1 MKASLKNLLGELDQK
16 VHQLSTRFNANA
28 TLSKSASEER
38 PLRAE
43 LFSAL
48 QMEQHGKLLATDH
61 QINPAPTPDQLLPR
75 LADNE
80 RVLLHACN
88 LLIESVKDKRQ
99 ITPAAEWLLDNFYL
113 IEEQIRTAKR
123 HLPKNYSLELP
134 RLLKGPSAGF
144 PRVYDIALET
154 ISHGDARVDPESL
167 SRFVAAYQK
176 VMPLKMGELW
186 AIPIML
192 RLALI
197 DNLRRVAARLAV
209 GSQHRNLA
217 DSWADQ
223 MTAILETDPSSL
235 ILVIADMAR
244 SDPPMVGSFVAELA
258 RRLQGQGP
266 ALALPLTWIEQRLLQ
281 SGDTVEQ
288 LVLTE
293 IQQQAADQ
301 VSISNSIGSLRFL
314 ATMNWREFV
323 ETMSIVEQTLQNDP
337 VEVYGKMDFSTRDQ
351 YRHSVERIA
360 KHSDLSE
367 LEVAQQALTLA
378 QQATIKLNGGAA
390 QSVQQV
396 ADAHLAHGAHAG
408 TDDPRQAHVGYYLI
422 DAGLPQLE
430 KIAAVRLPAIDHF
443 LQSASRMPLRM
454 YLGAIAVLTTLF
466 TSGLL
471 YHVYEHAYPLH
482 AQKWEMPIIAILA
495 LIATSHLALALVNWM
510 ATMVAKPERLPRMDF
525 SDGIPSE
532 ARTLVVVPS
541 MLIHA
546 DNVDDLCEALEV
558 RFLANRDPHLHFC
571 LLTDFRDA
579 STAVQPEDAIL
590 LELAEQRIN
599 ELNQKYN
606 PERNSTFFLFHR
618 PRRWNPQENIW
629 MGYERKRG
637 KLAQLNAYLRG
648 GSRDAFMRIVG
659 KPEVLSNIKYV
670 ITLDTDTLLPRDVAW
685 QLSGAM
691 AHPLNTP
698 FYDPALQRVTAG
710 YAILQPRVATSLPGS
725 NTSYYARLY
734 GGESGIDPYTRA
746 VSDVYQDLFKEG
758 SFIGKGI
765 YDIDAFEHALA
776 DKLPENQIL
785 SHDLLEGCYARSG
798 LLSDVQLYEEYP
810 NRYGT
815 DVSRRHR
822 WIRGDWQIAGWLLPR
837 VPAAESKKPRQHNSL
852 STLSHWKI
860 FDNLRRSM
868 VPGALFLLLVLGW
881 TLFNAPLFW
890 TLTVGAIIILPYMI
904 GSLLDLLRKPDDV
917 LVQQHLIAVL
927 RSSGNYLVQAMLTL
941 AFLPYEACFSLDAV
955 LRTNWRMLVS
965 RRRMLEWNPSSEISR
980 HSTTDMLSSFRAMW
994 LMPVLTIAITA
1005 AIIVLSPTALS
1016 TAAPLLILWLYGP
1029 AIAWWISRPQQPTE
1043 SQLSADQHRFLR
1055 NLSRKTWAFFETYVG
1070 PEDNWLPP
1078 DNVQEKPVAAVAH
1091 RTSPTNIGMAL
1102 LANLSAHDFGYILTA
1117 QFLERTENTVRTLTT
1132 LERYRGHFYNWYD
1145 TQYLKP
1151 LQPMYVSTVDSG
1163 NLAGHL
1169 LTLQAGLNDLSDQ
1182 PIIGNQWLHGLQDT
1196 LSILGEAI
1204 NAEKSTG
1211 AIPAVGAIQ
1220 ERAAFQKELAAAC
1233 SAPPISLSALQ
1244 QLIERLTEGALKI
1257 EHATHAANVAQSSEI
1272 GWWTRALVHHCR
1284 EANATLAWLAPW
1296 MKLPQHIHWMT
1307 ELPRL
1312 NHIPTMRDL
1321 IALEALLQQSA
1332 HQPAAAKFA
1341 YAHADNGDAD
1351 DENIDASYD
1360 EFSRT
1365 GSANSTSSQPQ
1376 QAQQAQ
1382 SAPRPHTAEQNAQL
1396 IDIHACVRTAAQRAT
1411 TYIKSIARLTLQLR
1425 EMAQMDYEFL
1435 YDRTSHLLAIGYNV
1449 SERRRDASYYDLLAS
1464 EARLCSFV
1472 AIAQGQLPQ
1481 ENWFSLGRQLT
1492 TAGGAPILLSWSG
1505 SMFEY
1510 LMPLLVMPTF
1520 GNTLLDQT
1528 YRSAVKRQIDYGAQT
1543 GMPWGISESGYNA
1556 FDANLNYQYRA
1567 FGVPGLGLKRGLA
1580 DDMVIAPYA
1589 SVLALMVAPEPACQ
1603 NLQRLAA
1610 DGFQGKFGMYE
1621 AIDYTKARLPR
1632 GQSLALIRSFMA
1644 HHQGMSLLALT
1655 YLLLDK
1661 PMQRRFASDPLFQAT
1676 MLLLHE
1682 RVPKASAFYS
1692 NTNEL
1697 SEIRTVAASTQEV
1710 PVRILGSAHTPIPEV
1725 QLLSNGRYHVMVSN
1739 AGGGASRWRE
1749 LAVSRWHEDTTCDNW
1764 GTFCYVRDLNSG
1776 IYWSSTFQ
1784 PTRKPAQD
1792 YEVIFSEG
1800 RAEFRRRDSG
1810 DGYDIEMHTE
1820 IVVSPEDDIELR
1832 RSRITNR
1839 SRNRRSIDIT
1849 SYAEV
1854 VLAPA
1859 AADSAHPAFSNL
1871 FVQTEIL
1878 PDQRAILCTRR
1889 PRSIDEKMPWMFHLM
1904 AAHGADIDSISYE
1917 TDRMQFIG
1925 RGHTVATPQAML
1937 SQAPLSGS
1945 QGSVLDPVVAIR
1957 YRITLAPE
1965 QSVTIDMVTGV
1976 ADTRENCLTLI
1987 DKYHDRHLA
1996 DRVFDLSWTHSQ
2008 VILRQINATETD
2020 AQLYGR
2026 LANSIIYA
2034 NNVLRADASILIKN
2048 TRGQSGLWSYAIS
2061 GDLPIVLLQ
2070 IKDVANIELVRQL
2083 VQAHSYWRQKGLAV
2097 DLVIWNEDHAGYRQ
2111 LLQDQIMGLIAAG
2124 IEGHVIDRPGGI
2136 FVRPGDQIANEDRIL
2151 LYSVARIVLTDSS
2164 GTLAEQINR
2173 RGAPESRVPR
2183 LNASRSPAQ
2192 LPPRTDRAIP
2202 VNAPPI
2208 RRTDLI
2214 LSNPYGGFTP
2224 DGREYVITTDH
2235 AQQTPAPWVNV
2246 LANAEFGTVVSENGI
2261 AYTWGENSHEFRLTP
2276 WHNDPVSAAS
2286 GEAFYLRDEETTECW
2301 SPTPLLSAASALG
2314 ASPSLYPTS
2323 PYVTRHGFGYSVF
2336 EHVENGIASALWVYV
2351 ATDASVKFSV
2361 LKLRNDSGRTRK
2373 LSATGYVEWV
2383 LGDLREKSMMHVI
2396 TEVDPNSGAIFA
2408 QNAYNTEFTQRIA
2421 FFDVDDPNRTLTCDR
2436 GEFIGRNGSLQ
2447 QPQALERTHLSG
2459 KIGAGLD
2466 PCAAL
2471 QVPFTLADG
2480 EGRQIVFMLGLSKNG
2495 SVDASTLVRKLR
2507 GTAAAQ
2513 SALDAVHRYW
2523 DQTLGAVQI
2532 DTPDT
2537 SLNVLANGWLMYQTI
2552 ACRLWGRTGYYQSG
2566 GAFGF
2571 RDQLQD
2577 VMALVHTQ
2585 PQLLREHLLL
2595 CAAHQFVEGDV
2606 LHWWHPPS
2614 DRGVRTKCSD
2624 DFLWL
2629 PLATCRYVVATG
2641 DTGVLDETATFIEGR
2656 LVGEDEDSYYDLPTR
2671 SAKSA
2676 SLYQHCT
2683 RAINHGL
2690 RFGSH
2695 GLPLIG
2701 SCDWNDGMDKV
2712 GEHGRGE
2719 SVWLGWF
2726 LYDVL
2731 INFVDIANAHG
2742 DAAFA
2747 ELCTTQATKLQAN
2760 IEAHAWDGEWY
2771 RRAYFD
2777 DGSPLGSASNPEC
2790 QIDAISQSWAVISG
2804 AGNPERAIQ
2813 GMAAVDHR
2821 LVKRDAALIQLLD
2834 PPFDKSPLN
2843 PGYIRGYAPGVR
2855 ENGGQY
2861 THAAIWTIMAF
2872 ARLGDHRRAWEL
2884 LDLINP
2890 VNHGLSAE
2898 KIAIYKV
2905 EPYVVTADVYGVA
2918 PHIGRG
2924 GWSWYTGSAG
2934 WMYRLITESL
2944 LGLTLEGDQL
2954 SVRPLLPPK
2963 WQRFGIRYRY
2973 RSTTYQIG
2981 VTQHTDG
2988 ENDITVDGILQD
3000 GAMLTLID
3008 DQKEHVVA
3016 IRRLSVNPIIGT
3028 EH

>member
-1 MKASLKNLLGELDQK
+1 MKAYFNNLLDRLEQHVRHFTD
-16 VHQLSTRFNANA
+16 RFGTNA
-28 TLSKSASEER
+28 TLSKTADER

-61 QINPAPTPDQLLPR
+61 QINLQMTPDQLLPR

-80 RVLLHACN
+80 RVLMYACN
-88 LLIESVKDKRQ
+88 LLIESVKSKRQ

-123 HLPKNYSLELP
+123 HLPKNYSMELP
-134 RLLKGPSAGF
+134 RLLKGSSAGF

-154 ISHGDARVDPESL
+154 ISHGDARVDPENL

-176 VMPLKMGELW
+176 IMPLKMGELW

-197 DNLRRVAARLAV
+197 DNLRRVAARLAI

-223 MTAILETDPSSL
+223 MTEVVETDPSSL

-314 ATMNWREFV
+314 ATMNWREFF
-323 ETMSIVEQTLQNDP
+323 ETMSIVEQTLQTDP
-337 VEVYGKMDFSTRDQ
+337 LEVYGKMDFGTRDQ
-351 YRHSVERIA
+351 YRHSVEHIA
-360 KHSDLSE
+360 KHSHLTE
-367 LEVAQQALTLA
+367 FEVAQQAVALA
-378 QQATIKLNGGAA
+378 QEAA
-390 QSVQQV
+390 ARLSSSEDSPESSNRTENNNYV
-396 ADAHLAHGAHAG
+396 GNI
-408 TDDPRQAHVGYYLI
+408 DPRKAHIGYYLI
-422 DAGLPQLE
+422 DEGLLQIE
-430 KIAAVRLPAIDHF
+430 KIAAVRSHGLDRF
-443 LQSASRMPLRM
+443 RKSASRMPLRM
-454 YLGAIAVLTTLF
+454 YLGGIAILTTLL
-466 TSGLL
+466 TAGLL
-471 YHVYEHAYPLH
+471 YHVYIYAYPLH
-482 AQKWEMPIIAILA
+482 ARKWELPIIAVLA
-495 LIATSHLALALVNWM
+495 LIATSHLALALVNWL
-510 ATMVAKPERLPRMDF
+510 ATLLAKPQRLPRMDF
-525 SDGIPSE
+525 SEGIPGE
-532 ARTLVVVPS
+532 ARTLVAVPS
-541 MLIHA
+541 MLMHA
-546 DNVDDLCEALEV
+546 EGVDDLCEALEV

-579 STAVQPEDAIL
+579 STESQPEDTL
-590 LELAEQRIN
+590 LLQIAEQRIN
-599 ELNQKYN
+599 ELNEKYN
-606 PERNSTFFLFHR
+606 PQTHNTFFLFHR

-648 GSRDAFMRIVG
+648 AERSSFMRIVG

-698 FYDPALQRVTAG
+698 FYDPALHRVTAG
-710 YAILQPRVATSLPGS
+710 YAILQPRIANSLPGS

-765 YDIDAFEHALA
+765 YDVDAFEHALT
-776 DKLPENQIL
+776 DRLPENQIL

-798 LLSDVQLYEEYP
+798 LLSDIQLYEEYP

-822 WIRGDWQIAGWLLPR
+822 WIRGDWQIAGWLRPR
-837 VPAAESKKPRQHNSL
+837 VPASDKSTPRQPNFL

-860 FDNLRRSM
+860 FDNLRRSLI
-868 VPGALFLLLVLGW
+868 PSALFLLLILGW
-881 TLFNAPLFW
+881 TIFNAPLFW
-890 TLTVGAIIILPYMI
+890 TVTVIGIIVLPYII
-904 GSLLDLLRKPDDV
+904 GSILDLLRKPKDV
-917 LVQQHLIAVL
+917 LLRQHLKAVFD
-927 RSSGNYLVQAMLTL
+927 SVVNYLIQALLTL
-941 AFLPYEACFSLDAV
+941 AFLPYEACYSIDAI
-955 LRTNWRMLVS
+955 LRTIWRMLIS
-965 RRRMLEWNPSSEISR
+965 HRRMLEWNPSSEISR
-980 HSTTDMLSSFRAMW
+980 HSANDIFSSFRAMW
-994 LMPVLTIAITA
+994 MAPLLAVAIAV
-1005 AIIVLSPTALS
+1005 IVIVTYPRALF
-1016 TAAPLLILWLYGP
+1016 TAAPLLVLWIIGP
-1029 AIAWWISRPQQPTE
+1029 AIAWRISLPQQPTK
-1043 SQLSADQHRFLR
+1043 SQLTREQYRFLR
-1055 NLSRKTWAFFETYVG
+1055 NLTRKTWAFFETYVG

-1078 DNVQEKPVAAVAH
+1078 DNVQEQPVAVVAH

-1102 LANLSAHDFGYILTA
+1102 LANLAAHDFGYILIA
-1117 QFLERTENTVRTLTT
+1117 QLLERTDNTVRTLLT

-1169 LTLQAGLNDLSDQ
+1169 LTLQAGLNALNDQ
-1182 PIIGNQWLHGLQDT
+1182 PIIGHQWLLGLWDT

-1204 NAEKSTG
+1204 DAAEDSKDK
-1211 AIPAVGAIQ
+1211 AAN
-1220 ERAAFQKELAAAC
+1220 ERIAFHLELASAC
-1233 SAPPISLSALQ
+1233 ASPPISLNSLQ
-1244 QLIERLTEGALKI
+1244 RMLERLTDGALAI
-1257 EHATHAANVAQSSEI
+1257 ESALHAGQSSEI
-1272 GWWTRALVHHCR
+1272 SWWSRTLVHHCR
-1284 EANATLAWLAPW
+1284 EASATLAWLTPW
-1296 MKLPQHIHWMT
+1296 MMLPQHAHRMT
-1307 ELPRL
+1307 ELPHL
-1312 NHIPTMRDL
+1312 NHIPTLRDL
-1321 IALEALLQQSA
+1321 LSLETRLQEAEHKVSAALTE
-1332 HQPAAAKFA
+1332 
-1341 YAHADNGDAD
+1341 ND
-1351 DENIDASYD
+1351 DVLMTLTNASGI
-1360 EFSRT
+1360 R
-1365 GSANSTSSQPQ
+1365 
-1376 QAQQAQ
+1376 
-1382 SAPRPHTAEQNAQL
+1382 TAEKNAQL
-1396 IDIHACVRTAAQRAT
+1396 TDIYASVAVAAQRASK
-1411 TYIKSIARLTLQLR
+1411 YIKTIERLTLELR
-1425 EMAQMDYEFL
+1425 EMAQMEYEFL
-1435 YDRTSHLLAIGYNV
+1435 YDRASHLLAIGYNV

-1520 GNTLLDQT
+1520 ANTLLDQT
-1528 YRSAVKRQIDYGAQT
+1528 YRSAVKRQIDYGAQI

-1580 DDMVIAPYA
+1580 DDQVIAPYA
-1589 SVLALMVAPEPACQ
+1589 SVLALMVAPEQACV
-1603 NLQRLAA
+1603 NLQRLTA
-1610 DGFQGKFGMYE
+1610 DGFQGKYGMYE
-1621 AIDYTKARLPR
+1621 AVDYTRSRLPR
-1632 GQSLALIRSFMA
+1632 GQSHALIRSFMA

-1655 YLLLDK
+1655 YLLLDQ
-1661 PMQRRFASDPLFQAT
+1661 PMQQRFGSDPLFQAT

-1692 NTNEL
+1692 NSHEL
-1697 SEIRTVAASTQEV
+1697 AEIRTVAASTQEM
-1710 PVRILGSAHTPIPEV
+1710 PVRILGSANTLIPEV

-1739 AGGGASRWRE
+1739 AGGGASRWRD

-1764 GTFCYVRDLNSG
+1764 GTFCYVRDLISG
-1776 IYWSSTFQ
+1776 TYWSSTFQ
-1784 PTRKPAQD
+1784 PTRKLAQD

-1810 DGYDIEMHTE
+1810 EGYDIEMHTE

-1832 RSRITNR
+1832 RTRITNR

-1849 SYAEV
+1849 SYSEV

-1904 AAHGADIDSISYE
+1904 AAHGAKIDIISYE

-1925 RGHTVATPQAML
+1925 RGRSINAPQAML
-1937 SQAPLSGS
+1937 NQDPLSGS

-1957 YRITLAPE
+1957 YRITLAAE
-1965 QSVTIDMVTGV
+1965 QTVTIDMVTG
-1976 ADTRENCLTLI
+1976 ASETRDVCLTLI
-1987 DKYHDRHLA
+1987 DKYQDRHLA

-2034 NNVLRADASILIKN
+2034 NSALRADASILIKN

-2083 VQAHSYWRQKGLAV
+2083 VQAHSYWRLKGLAV

-2151 LYSVARIVLTDSS
+2151 LHSVARIVLTDSG

-2173 RGAPESRVPR
+2173 RSVIESRVPR
-2183 LNASRSPAQ
+2183 LTASRSPAAQ
-2192 LPPRTDRAIP
+2192 SVSRSDNTNQSVSPLIQRS
-2202 VNAPPI
+2202 
-2208 RRTDLI
+2208 DLI
-2214 LSNPYGGFTP
+2214 LTNPYGGFTP
-2224 DGREYVITTDH
+2224 DGREYMITTGEK
-2235 AQQTPAPWVNV
+2235 QQTPAPWVNV
-2246 LANAEFGTVVSENGI
+2246 LANAEFGTIVSENGI
-2261 AYTWGENSHEFRLTP
+2261 AYTWGENAHEFRLTP
-2276 WHNDPVSAAS
+2276 WHNDPVSASS
-2286 GEAFYLRDEETTECW
+2286 GEAFFLRDEETTEYW
-2301 SPTPLLSAASALG
+2301 SPTPLLSTNSSSHGAANQLS
-2314 ASPSLYPTS
+2314 T

-2336 EHVENGIASALWVYV
+2336 EHIENGIASALWVYV
-2351 ATDASVKFSV
+2351 ATDDSVKFSV

-2383 LGDLREKSMMHVI
+2383 LGDLREKSMMHVV

-2408 QNAYNTEFTQRIA
+2408 QNAYNTEFNQRVA
-2421 FFDVDDPNRTLTCDR
+2421 FFDVDDPNRTLTGDR
-2436 GEFIGRNGSLQ
+2436 TEFLGRNGSLQ

-2459 KIGAGLD
+2459 KVGAGLD

-2480 EGRQIVFMLGLSKNG
+2480 ENRQLVFMLGLSKNG
-2495 SVDASTLVRKLR
+2495 SADASALVRKLR

-2513 SALDAVHRYW
+2513 SVLDAVHRYW

-2532 DTPDT
+2532 DTPDPA
-2537 SLNVLANGWLMYQTI
+2537 LNVLTNGWLIYQTI
-2552 ACRLWGRTGYYQSG
+2552 ACRLWARSGYYQSG

-2585 PQLLREHLLL
+2585 PHLLRAHLLL

-2629 PLATCRYVVATG
+2629 PLATCRYIIATG
-2641 DTGVLDETATFIEGR
+2641 DTNILDEVVPFIEGR
-2656 LVGEDEDSYYDLPTR
+2656 LVGDNEDSYYDLPTR
-2671 SAKSA
+2671 SSKSA

-2683 RAINHGL
+2683 RAITHGL

-2731 INFVDIANAHG
+2731 TVFSGIAMQHG
-2742 DAAFA
+2742 DTAFSD
-2747 ELCTTQATKLQAN
+2747 LCTSEAQKLQTN
-2760 IEAHAWDGEWY
+2760 IETNAWDGNWY

-2777 DGSPLGSASNPEC
+2777 DGTPLGSVSNPEC

-2804 AGNPERAIQ
+2804 AGNPERSQKA
-2813 GMAAVDHR
+2813 MDAVDQR
-2821 LVKRDAALIQLLD
+2821 LVRRDAGLIQLLD

-2861 THAAIWTIMAF
+2861 THAAIWTVMAF
-2872 ARLGDHRRAWEL
+2872 ATLGDHRRAWEL
-2884 LDLINP
+2884 LALINP
-2890 VNHGLSAE
+2890 INHGQSAE

-2905 EPYVVTADVYGVA
+2905 EPYVISADVYGVA

-2924 GWSWYTGSAG
+2924 GWSWYTGSSG

-2944 LGLTLEGDQL
+2944 LGLKLEKDQL
-2954 SVRPLLPPK
+2954 SFNPCMPAE
-2963 WQRFGIRYRY
+2963 WSTFSMRYRY
-2973 RSTTYQIG
+2973 GSTPYQISI
-2981 VTQHTDG
+2981 TQHQDG
-2988 ENDITVDGILQD
+2988 EAAVSIDG
-3000 GAMLTLID
+3000 MLHQGSAFTLAD
-3008 DQKEHVVA
+3008 DQKEHVVD
-3016 IRRLSVNPIIGT
+3016 IRIVRAAAALSNNDGNTTDDVAT
-3028 EH
+3028 

>member
-1 MKASLKNLLGELDQK
+1 
-16 VHQLSTRFNANA
+16 
-28 TLSKSASEER
+28 
-38 PLRAE
+38 
-43 LFSAL
+43 
-48 QMEQHGKLLATDH
+48 MEQHGKLLATDH
-61 QINPAPTPDQLLPR
+61 KINPEPSPDQLLPR

-80 RVLLHACN
+80 RVLMHAST
-88 LLIESVKDKRQ
+88 LLIESVKVNRQ

-123 HLPKNYSLELP
+123 HLPKNYSMELP
-134 RLLKGPSAGF
+134 RLLDGPSAGF

-154 ISHGDARVDPESL
+154 ISHGDARVDPENL

-197 DNLRRVAARLAV
+197 DNLRRVAARLAI

-223 MTAILETDPSSL
+223 MTEILETDPSSL
-235 ILVIADMAR
+235 ILIIADMAR
-244 SDPPMVGSFVAELA
+244 SDPPMVGAFVAELA

-281 SGDTVEQ
+281 SGETVEQ

-314 ATMNWREFV
+314 ATMNWREFF
-323 ETMSIVEQTLQNDP
+323 ETMSIVELTLQNDP
-337 VEVYGKMDFSTRDQ
+337 AEVYGKMDFATRDQ
-351 YRHSVERIA
+351 YRHSVEHLA
-360 KHSDLSE
+360 KHSHFTE
-367 LEVAQQALTLA
+367 LEIAQQTILFAHEA
-378 QQATIKLNGGAA
+378 ATQLSGAA
-390 QSVQQV
+390 QDSHGFG
-396 ADAHLAHGAHAG
+396 AGDATL
-408 TDDPRQAHVGYYLI
+408 DPRKAHIGYYLVDVGVRQI
-422 DAGLPQLE
+422 E
-430 KIAAVRLPAIDHF
+430 KIAAVRRVGLERFIK
-443 LQSASRMPLRM
+443 SASAIPLRL
-454 YLGAIAVLTTLF
+454 YLGGIAVLTSLLTA
-466 TSGLL
+466 GLL
-471 YHVYEHAYPLH
+471 YHVYIYAYPQH
-482 AQKWEMPIIAILA
+482 TQKWQLPIITVLA
-495 LIATSHLALALVNWM
+495 LIATSHLALALVNWL
-510 ATMVAKPERLPRMDF
+510 ATMLSKPQRLPRMDY
-525 SDGIPSE
+525 SEGIPAES
-532 ARTLVVVPS
+532 RTLVVVPS
-541 MLIHA
+541 MLIHPERI
-546 DNVDDLCEALEV
+546 DDLCEALEV

-579 STAVQPEDAIL
+579 SSEALPEDTL
-590 LELAEQRIN
+590 LLQMVAQRID
-599 ELNQKYN
+599 ELNDKYN
-606 PERNSTFFLFHR
+606 PEHRNTFFLFHR

-637 KLAQLNAYLRG
+637 KLAQLNAWLRSG
-648 GSRDAFMRIVG
+648 TASAHFDNAFMKIVG

-691 AHPLNTP
+691 AHPLNRP

-710 YAILQPRVATSLPGS
+710 YAILQPRVANSLPRAD
-725 NTSYYARLY
+725 TSFFARLY

-765 YDIDAFEHALA
+765 YDVDAFEHALA
-776 DKLPENQIL
+776 DRLPENQIL

-798 LLSDVQLYEEYP
+798 LLSDIQLYEEYP
-810 NRYGT
+810 NRFGT
-815 DVSRRHR
+815 DISRRHR
-822 WIRGDWQIAGWLLPR
+822 WIRGDWQIAGWLRPR
-837 VPAAESKKPRQHNSL
+837 VTGGDSSQPRQHNYL
-852 STLSHWKI
+852 SALSHWKI

-868 VPGALFLLLVLGW
+868 VPGALFLLMIFGW
-881 TLFNAPLFW
+881 TLFNAPFFW
-890 TLTVGAIIILPYMI
+890 TMTVLGIIILPYMI
-904 GSLLDLLRKPDDV
+904 GSLIDLLRKPSDV
-917 LVQQHLIAVL
+917 LLRQHLRAVL
-927 RSSGNYLVQAMLTL
+927 DSSGNYLIQALLVL
-941 AFLPYEACFSLDAV
+941 AFLPYEASFSTDAIV
-955 LRTNWRMLVS
+955 RTCWRMLIS

-980 HSTTDMLSSFRAMW
+980 HGANDLLGSYHAMW
-994 LMPVLTIAITA
+994 MEPMLALAIVAVILVA
-1005 AIIVLSPTALS
+1005 APQALII
-1016 TAAPLLILWLYGP
+1016 AAPLLVLWIIAPG
-1029 AIAWWISRPQQPTE
+1029 IAWRISCPQVPPP
-1043 SQLSADQHRFLR
+1043 SQLTDEQHRFLR
-1055 NLSRKTWAFFETYVG
+1055 NLTRRTWAFFETYVG

-1078 DNVQEKPVAAVAH
+1078 DNVQEQPVAVIAH

-1102 LANLSAHDFGYILTA
+1102 LANLAAHDFGYILLA
-1117 QFLERTENTVRTLTT
+1117 QLLERTDNTIRTLLT
-1132 LERYRGHFYNWYD
+1132 LERHRGHFYNWYD

-1169 LTLQAGLNDLSDQ
+1169 LTLKAGLNDLSDQ
-1182 PIIGNQWLHGLQDT
+1182 PIIGKQWLVGLQDT
-1196 LSILGEAI
+1196 LSILQEAI
-1204 NAEKSTG
+1204 NAAETL
-1211 AIPAVGAIQ
+1211 PAK
-1220 ERAAFQKELAAAC
+1220 AANECIAFHVELAAAC
-1233 SAPPISLSALQ
+1233 ASPPISLMALQ
-1244 QLIERLTEGALKI
+1244 TVIDRLTYGALEI
-1257 EHATHAANVAQSSEI
+1257 ESAVQISPTSEI
-1272 GWWTRALVHHCR
+1272 AWWTRALVHHCR
-1284 EANATLAWLAPW
+1284 EASATLAWLAPW
-1296 MKLPQHIHWMT
+1296 MMLPQHAHWMT
-1307 ELPRL
+1307 ELPHL

-1321 IALEALLQQSA
+1321 LALSARMQQTEQRAFAESTLRVADPVAATVANSVSAMDYANRNNSHFGDVNNDANENQATTILSASPVSSLL
-1332 HQPAAAKFA
+1332 
-1341 YAHADNGDAD
+1341 
-1351 DENIDASYD
+1351 
-1360 EFSRT
+1360 
-1365 GSANSTSSQPQ
+1365 GSAD
-1376 QAQQAQ
+1376 Q
-1382 SAPRPHTAEQNAQL
+1382 SDHLAE
-1396 IDIHACVRTAAQRAT
+1396 IHACVEMAAQRAT
-1411 TYIKSIARLTLQLR
+1411 TYIKTIARLTLELG
-1425 EMAQMDYEFL
+1425 EIAQMEYGFL
-1435 YDRTSHLLAIGYNV
+1435 YDRASHLLAIGYNV

-1520 GNTLLDQT
+1520 HKTLLDQT
-1528 YRSAVKRQIDYGAQT
+1528 YRSAVKRQIDYGTQT

-1556 FDANLNYQYRA
+1556 FDASLNYQYRA

-1580 DDMVIAPYA
+1580 DDQVIAPYA
-1589 SVLALMVAPEPACQ
+1589 SVLALMVAPEQACV
-1603 NLQRLAA
+1603 NLQRLHA
-1610 DGFQGKFGMYE
+1610 DGFQGKYGMYE
-1621 AIDYTKARLPR
+1621 AIDYTRARLPR
-1632 GQSLALIRSFMA
+1632 GQSHALIRSFMA

-1692 NTNEL
+1692 NSTEL
-1697 SEIRTVAASTQEV
+1697 AEIRTVAAITQEM
-1710 PVRILGSAHTPIPEV
+1710 PVRILSSAHTAIPEV

-1739 AGGGASRWRE
+1739 AGGGSSRWRD

-1764 GTFCYVRDLNSG
+1764 GAFCYIRDLSTG
-1776 IYWSSTFQ
+1776 VYWSSTFQ
-1784 PTRKPAQD
+1784 PTHKLAQG

-1800 RAEFRRRDSG
+1800 RAEFRRRDVG

-1839 SRNRRSIDIT
+1839 SRSRRSIDIT
-1849 SYAEV
+1849 SYSEV

-1878 PDQRAILCTRR
+1878 EDQRAILCTRR
-1889 PRSIDEKMPWMFHLM
+1889 PRSIDEKLPWMFHLM
-1904 AAHGADIDSISYE
+1904 AAHGAKIDVVSYE

-1925 RGHTVATPQAML
+1925 RGRTVAAPQAML
-1937 SQAPLSGS
+1937 SHHALSGS

-1965 QSVTIDMVTGV
+1965 QTVTIDIVTGV
-1976 ADTRENCLTLI
+1976 SETRDGGLTLI
-1987 DKYHDRHLA
+1987 NKYQDRHLA

-2034 NNVLRADASILIKN
+2034 NNALRADASILMKN

-2070 IKDVANIELVRQL
+2070 MKDVANIELVRQL
-2083 VQAHSYWRQKGLAV
+2083 VQAHSYWRLKGLAV

-2124 IEGHVIDRPGGI
+2124 IEGHVVDRPGGI
-2136 FVRPGDQIANEDRIL
+2136 FVRPGDQITNEDRTL
-2151 LYSVARIVLTDSS
+2151 LYSVARIVLTDSG
-2164 GTLAEQINR
+2164 GTLAEQLNR
-2173 RGAPESRVPR
+2173 RGAMESRVPR
-2183 LNASRSPAQ
+2183 LSASKAPSIQ
-2192 LPPRTDRAIP
+2192 P
-2202 VNAPPI
+2202 VNALI
-2208 RRTDLI
+2208 QRSDLI
-2214 LSNPYGGFTP
+2214 LTNPYGGFIP
-2224 DGREYVITTDH
+2224 DGREYVINTGAH
-2235 AQQTPAPWVNV
+2235 QQTPAPWVNV
-2246 LANAEFGTVVSENGI
+2246 LANAEFGTIVSENGI
-2261 AYTWGENSHEFRLTP
+2261 AYTWGENAHEFRLTP
-2276 WHNDPVSAAS
+2276 WYNDPVSAAS
-2286 GEAFYLRDEETTECW
+2286 GEAFFLRDEETTEYW
-2301 SPTPLLSAASALG
+2301 SPTPLLSTYAAAPPSAHAFSN
-2314 ASPSLYPTS
+2314 ASSNPFSSAAAISRSAANGHSSSAT

-2336 EHVENGIASALWVYV
+2336 EHVENGIASALWIYV
-2351 ATDASVKFSV
+2351 ATDDSVKFSV
-2361 LKLRNDSGRTRK
+2361 LKLRNDSGHTRK

-2383 LGDLREKSMMHVI
+2383 LGDLREKSMMHVV
-2396 TEVDPNSGAIFA
+2396 TEVDPHSGALFA
-2408 QNAYNTEFTQRIA
+2408 HNAYNTEFGQRVA
-2421 FFDVDDPNRTLTCDR
+2421 FFDVDDPNRTVTGDR
-2436 GEFIGRNGSLQ
+2436 NEFIGRNGSLQ

-2459 KIGAGLD
+2459 KVGAGLD
-2466 PCAAL
+2466 PCAAI
-2471 QVPFTLADG
+2471 QVPFTLANG
-2480 EGRQIVFMLGLSKNG
+2480 ESKQIVFMLGLSKNG
-2495 SVDASTLVRKLR
+2495 SADASALVRKLR
-2507 GTAAAQ
+2507 GSAAAH

-2552 ACRLWGRTGYYQSG
+2552 ACRLWARSGYYQSG

-2585 PQLLREHLLL
+2585 PHLLRDHLIL

-2606 LHWWHPPS
+2606 LHWWHPPLG
-2614 DRGVRTKCSD
+2614 RGVRTKCSD

-2629 PLATCRYVVATG
+2629 PLATCRYIIATG
-2641 DTGVLDETATFIEGR
+2641 DTTVLDEMAHFLEGR
-2656 LVGEDEDSYYDLPTR
+2656 PVGDNEDSYYDLPAHSTTT
-2671 SAKSA
+2671 AT
-2676 SLYQHCT
+2676 LYQHCM
-2683 RAINHGL
+2683 RAITHGL
-2690 RFGSH
+2690 RFGVH

-2712 GEHGRGE
+2712 GEHGHGE

-2726 LYDVL
+2726 FYHVL
-2731 INFVDIANAHG
+2731 VTFAGIAARHGDIAFS
-2742 DAAFA
+2742 D
-2747 ELCTTQATKLQAN
+2747 LCRSEAKKLQTN
-2760 IEAHAWDGEWY
+2760 IETNAWDGEWY

-2777 DGSPLGSASNPEC
+2777 DGSPLGSATNPEC

-2804 AGNPERAIQ
+2804 AGDPERAKKA
-2813 GMAAVDHR
+2813 MDSVDHR
-2821 LVKRDAALIQLLD
+2821 LVRREARLIQLLD

-2872 ARLGDHRRAWEL
+2872 ADLGDHRRAWEL

-2890 VNHGLSAE
+2890 VKHGLSAE
-2898 KIAIYKV
+2898 NIAIYKV
-2905 EPYVVTADVYGVA
+2905 EPYVISADVYGIA
-2918 PHIGRG
+2918 PHMGRG

-2944 LGLTLEGDQL
+2944 LGLKLENDRL
-2954 SVRPLLPPK
+2954 TITPCIPPE
-2963 WQRFGIRYRY
+2963 WTRFSIRYRY
-2973 RSTTYQIG
+2973 RSTNYQINL
-2981 VTQHTDG
+2981 TQHD
-2988 ENDITVDGILQD
+2988 D
-3000 GAMLTLID
+3000 GANLMTID
-3008 DQKEHVVA
+3008 GVFIAHHSVPLVDDEKEHVVE
-3016 IRRLSVNPIIGT
+3016 IRMTRRPEPTLK
-3028 EH
+3028 